1 MNEIKT
7 LPLFE
12 AFEKLALPQP
22 ERNLFS
28 SPAWQRVIDQTYGLK
43 LFCKYVEQGGRIRSY
58 FIYSA
63 VHNFLEWKI
72 CVGSYCD
79 YLDCHVS
86 DPRHWHLFFEA
97 IQREYPMYRIAI
109 RNLKDETA
117 RQCGDLTLLSK
128 EKHHEIDI
136 RADLEELWKNTFRTF
151 KVAYKKAL
159 GSGLRFKR
167 CGREYLPKFYQLH
180 LKLRKNKY
188 RIFPQ
193 PYRFFENIWDEYM
206 KRDQGVLLG
215 AFDKNNNFVAAHI
228 FLVCGTTLFYKFSAS
243 RTDALHLKPNNLL
256 MWEGIKY
263 AKEKNL
269 ESIDLGSSGSEQE
282 GLIWFK
288 RHICTPSVESDIY
301 HLGFAPPGYKFS
313 QKRILK
319 AYTKLF
325 TFPLMPDALVR
336 WGSNFIY
343 PFLA

>member
-12 AFEKLALPQP
+12 AFEKLALPEA

-28 SPAWQRVIDQTYGLK
+28 SLSWQRVIDKTYGLK
-43 LFCKYVEQGGRIRSY
+43 LFCKYLQQDGKVLSY

-79 YLDCHVS
+79 YLDCHVT
-86 DPRHWHLFFEA
+86 DPRHWKLFFEA
-97 IQREYPMYRIAI
+97 IRQEYPMYRIAI

-117 RQCGDLTLLSK
+117 RQCGDFKLLSK
-128 EKHHEIDI
+128 EKHHEIDV
-136 RADLEELWKNTFRTF
+136 RADLDELWKNTFRTF

-159 GSGLRFKR
+159 GHLKFKR
-167 CGREYLPKFYQLH
+167 CTKEYLPKFYELH

-188 RIFPQ
+188 KIFPQ
-193 PYRFFENIWDEYM
+193 PYRFFENIWEEYM
-206 KRDQGVLLG
+206 EKDKGVLIG
-215 AFDKNNNFVAAHI
+215 ALDSRGRLLAAQI
-228 FLVCGTTLFYKFSAS
+228 FLACGKGLFYKFSTS
-243 RTDALHLKPNNLL
+243 RQDVLHLKPNNLL

-263 AKEKNL
+263 AKEKGL
-269 ESIDLGSSGSEQE
+269 EKIDLGSSGLEQE

-288 RHICTPSVESDIY
+288 RHICAPTLESDIY
-301 HLGFAPPGYKFS
+301 HLGFAPQGYKFS

-319 AYTKLF
+319 VYTKFF
-325 TFPLMPDALVR
+325 TSPLMPDAMVR

-343 PFLA
+343 PFLS